1 MSKKA
6 TRKAEIRRRRLRRQ
20 KLELLRAR
28 MRGADNEA
36 KKAKIS
42 EDVIKIA
49 PRLTRERFERD
60 QKQTGGT
67 PTLSERGNVFVQAR

>member
-6 TRKAEIRRRRLRRQ
+6 TRKAEIRRRRVRRQ

-36 KKAKIS
+36 KRVKIF

-49 PRLTRERFERD
+49 PWLTRERFERD
-60 QKQTGGT
+60 QKQ
-67 PTLSERGNVFVQAR
+67 S